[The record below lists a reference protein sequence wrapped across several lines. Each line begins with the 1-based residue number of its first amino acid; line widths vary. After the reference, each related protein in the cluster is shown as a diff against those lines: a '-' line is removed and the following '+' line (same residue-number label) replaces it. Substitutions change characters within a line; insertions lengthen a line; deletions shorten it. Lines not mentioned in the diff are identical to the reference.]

1 MSATPAER
9 REERDRAVTPVIA
22 TVTMVAITVLL
33 AAVLGAAMLD
43 FSGSVGPGPPSTS
56 VEFTYISDGTDWEV
70 YATVV
75 GGETITAENTGNL
88 SLVAETG
95 ETVNVSR
102 SRFPLKGGDDIIL
115 NGTDTI
121 RPGTVVRLVWQGPDG
136 GSGVIRSGRTPY

>member
-1 MSATPAER
+1 M
-9 REERDRAVTPVIA
+9 TPVIA

-43 FSGSVGPGPPSTS
+43 FSGTVGPGPPAVS
-56 VEFTYISDGTDWEV
+56 VEFTYIPDGTEWEV
-70 YATVV
+70 YATIA

-95 ETVNVSR
+95 ETKNVSR
-102 SRFPLKGGDDIIL
+102 TRFPLKGGDDIIL
-115 NGTDTI
+115 GGGDTV
-121 RPGTVVRLVWQGPDG
+121 RGGTVVRLVWRGPDG